1 MKFIHTA
8 DWHLGKL
15 FYGEYLTE
23 NQEWILKNRFL
34 PILDEEKPDAVIL
47 AGDVYD
53 RSVPPA
59 EAVMLFDEMISEIVG
74 KRHLPFLVISG
85 NHDSAERISFAGYI
99 LKKSGLYIYGDLKRT
114 EPVIL
119 KDEYGE
125 VGFVPI
131 PYAEPGKVREALGVD
146 VHTHEEAELAL
157 SRFLLEKIPHVQR
170 KIAIAHEF
178 VAGGKESD
186 SERPL
191 SIGGTDQIHGYVFD
205 GYDYTAL
212 GHLHGPQKAGGSDK
226 IRYSGS
232 LLKYSFSEATQKKGV
247 IVGHIDGNGHVETKF
262 ISMKPL
268 HDVRIIRGTFE
279 ELMKAEDPCPDDFLM
294 AELTDESPVI
304 DGMARLRTKYP
315 NMMTIRSLRKVSTDS
330 GNRNFNLAKKVDAL
344 DMFRVFYKEFQ
355 EKEWTAE
362 EETYM
367 KKIWEELQKEDL

>member
-1 MKFIHTA
+1 M
-8 DWHLGKL
+8 
-15 FYGEYLTE
+15 
-23 NQEWILKNRFL
+23 
-34 PILDEEKPDAVIL
+34 
-47 AGDVYD
+47 
-53 RSVPPA
+53 
-59 EAVMLFDEMISEIVG
+59 
-74 KRHLPFLVISG
+74 
-85 NHDSAERISFAGYI
+85 
-99 LKKSGLYIYGDLKRT
+99 
-114 EPVIL
+114 
-119 KDEYGE
+119 
-125 VGFVPI
+125 
-131 PYAEPGKVREALGVD
+131 REALGVD

-232 LLKYSFSEATQKKGV
+232 LLKYSFSEATQKKGI
-247 IVGHIDGNGHVETKF
+247 IVGNIGGNGEVETKF
-262 ISMKPL
+262 VPMKPL

-294 AELTDESPVI
+294 AELTDERPVI

-315 NMMTIRSLRKVSTDS
+315 NMMTIRTLRKISTDS

-367 KKIWEELQKEDL
+367 KKIWEELKKEDL